1 MASKNLGNGTEPSTS
16 PRPIKTIPKAPRM
29 FLCDCSPGDREVP
42 LPRAPFSFPLFSL
55 PLLLLVAFASQFHMM
70 PCLSCPGAAAKE
82 GGRSQAP
89 APLPGGQRGAG
100 PRRDLPTA
108 LPGPRPS
115 FPPPASTPPGS
126 ATSDPFFSPCGA
138 QQPGGLKRRGPSP
151 ASGAVAQLKAIK
163 GLPSARAAR
172 AGPGPRLQ
180 ARPRCP
186 ERAPS
191 PQPPAFPGGSLSP
204 KLLLGLRAE
213 RKRARAGHAQPHTSQ
228 PHASERLG
236 PGTPACLQGVP
247 PSTSC

>member
-1 MASKNLGNGTEPSTS
+1 MTAAPVTGRSLCPERLSLSPFAARRSSSRSLFPRSSTHDGCLF
-16 PRPIKTIPKAPRM
+16 
-29 FLCDCSPGDREVP
+29 FLS
-42 LPRAPFSFPLFSL
+42 S
-55 PLLLLVAFASQFHMM
+55 
-70 PCLSCPGAAAKE
+70 PGAAAKE

-172 AGPGPRLQ
+172 AGPGPHLQ
-180 ARPRCP
+180 ARPNARRGP
-186 ERAPS
+186 LPPSLLPS
-191 PQPPAFPGGSLSP
+191 PVVLFL
-204 KLLLGLRAE
+204 
-213 RKRARAGHAQPHTSQ
+213 
-228 PHASERLG
+228 
-236 PGTPACLQGVP
+236 
-247 PSTSC
+247 PSCSWV